1 MAKEL
6 LVKGTREAMAERQ
19 ESGLP
24 RARVPKLKVTRLR
37 VSILLR
43 SAPVS
48 VCRQEIASVEGTKL
62 NVN

>member
-6 LVKGTREAMAERQ
+6 LVKGTRKAMAERQ
-19 ESGLP
+19 GSGLA
-24 RARVPKLKVTRLR
+24 RAHVPKLKVTRLR

-48 VCRQEIASVEGTKL
+48 ICRQEIASVEGTKL